1 MPRSSRP
8 APTSRSPGS
17 DASQPA
23 TTGPKSSGGS
33 ASCTP
38 CSPMTGPEPPGLWAQ
53 LAVHSTILLPAL
65 VPLFSAASVAPLIAA
80 EWQIDAVETS
90 LLTGAG
96 IAAVYPVAMKVLA
109 GWFRTGRGLAV
120 GILIGAITLG
130 SAVPHGLRAA
140 GAVAGLEWRPIV
152 LAASASGIVA
162 ALIAWAVREGPLSV
176 PAARLR

>member
-38 CSPMTGPEPPGLWAQ
+38 CSPMTGPEPPGRWAQ
-53 LAVHSTILLPAL
+53 LAVLSTILLLGL
-65 VPLFSAASVAPLIAA
+65 VPWFSAASVAPLIAA

-90 LLTGAG
+90 LLTVAVQVGFAVGALF
-96 IAAVYPVAMKVLA
+96 IALTGAADVVPA
-109 GWFRTGRGLAV
+109 GRLMGGGGVRWGRG
-120 GILIGAITLG
+120 G
-130 SAVPHGLRAA
+130 
-140 GAVAGLEWRPIV
+140 WR
-152 LAASASGIVA
+152 
-162 ALIAWAVREGPLSV
+162 LS
-176 PAARLR
+176 R